1 MPVYYQTPYLR
12 RFHSPAHSSKQPK
25 KSNIHLRRN
34 ESCSSTDT
42 SNKFRVNM
50 QLSDK
55 RQWSL
60 EPLQR
65 RRITPNSAE
74 MIRESAYWTHPELL
88 HDPYTGNQKN
98 DQDFHQ
104 PYWKLSHIKL
114 CQTPTNKIQHNT
126 TTSIM
131 QHADIKD
138 NYPLCRSQATILKN
152 TSKSYLERKVTQN
165 ARSWKC
171 PQRSQVH
178 NANQLTE

>member
-1 MPVYYQTPYLR
+1 MPVYYQTPHLR

-65 RRITPNSAE
+65 RIITPNSAE

-88 HDPYTGNQKN
+88 HDPYTGNQTN

-104 PYWKLSHIKL
+104 PYWKLSQIKL
-114 CQTPTNKIQHNT
+114 CQTPTNKSNMKPRQVSCNTLISKITIFYEHLKQYLSRIFQHPAPKT
-126 TTSIM
+126 QDLESELSIPRFRTPTSSR
-131 QHADIKD
+131 
-138 NYPLCRSQATILKN
+138 N
-152 TSKSYLERKVTQN
+152 
-165 ARSWKC
+165 
-171 PQRSQVH
+171 
-178 NANQLTE
+178 NQ